1 MLAMP
6 ASSLR
11 SRPPRILRLAILVVT
26 AALGPTLAPSQ
37 SVASTATGLSL
48 EQPNRGDWPLVGRD
62 YGNQHYS
69 PLRQINASTIERL
82 APRALLQL
90 QLEGASP
97 GAEAAPVFVDGR
109 MYTTTNYDV
118 VTAFDMRHRTQLW
131 RYVPKLGVA
140 KPCCGPVNR
149 GVAVANGMV
158 YLGTLDS
165 RVIALDQDSGT
176 VRWQVVTNDPD
187 SAYSITMA
195 PTVVGDRV
203 IVGSSGGEF
212 ATRGN
217 VTAYDARTGAQLWRW
232 YAIPSP
238 EEGGWW
244 GKWTPKAPTGESL
257 DRDIAQER
265 ADSARYADSWKGG
278 GGPVWAQP
286 AYDAE
291 SGLLFVTVGNPAPSN
306 DGRGRPGDNLFTVS
320 VVALDVATGKM
331 RWYFQA
337 VRHDVW
343 DYGLATPPVIVRD
356 GGRKLVAVPSKM
368 GWVYILDAA
377 SGALVRRSDAFIP
390 QQNLFVVPTAEGIVS
405 APGPIGGANWPP
417 SAYSPR
423 TSLLYV
429 VSSHATF
436 TLTRADAEARKGEY
450 YIGGEQKLDAHDPP
464 YGMVAAIRLPTGKVA
479 WQQKTG
485 LLMSG
490 ALATAGDLVFVGQTD
505 GWFRAY
511 DARTGKVVWEFFC
524 GAGVN
529 APAISFELDGEQY
542 IAVVAAGSRYSEL
555 HGSALLVFGLGGGSM
570 KPRGEP
576 LVAQRSAPATHAT
589 VTQAGGAWIPQRATR
604 VGPYLAYVDSASTAY
619 IELNADLP
627 MGFDGAMNG
636 GRSFTIPLGWTV
648 NARFRNRDAAPHSVR
663 VIDATPTFALDLPE
677 ASFAGG
683 ETSSSQTGSRA
694 GSAEVFI
701 FRADKAGDFLLAC
714 AVPGHASG
722 GMFLRL
728 IVRAD
733 APTPVVR

>member
-278 GGPVWAQP
+278 GGGGGGGGGRRARGGGGGGRGGGAARAGAARAGGPRARGRRGGP
-286 AYDAE
+286 GGGRPSDRAAPRGPGAE
-291 SGLLFVTVGNPAPSN
+291 ALIRGRRTE
-306 DGRGRPGDNLFTVS
+306 GRGRPGLT
-320 VVALDVATGKM
+320 
-331 RWYFQA
+331 
-337 VRHDVW
+337 
-343 DYGLATPPVIVRD
+343 
-356 GGRKLVAVPSKM
+356 
-368 GWVYILDAA
+368 
-377 SGALVRRSDAFIP
+377 
-390 QQNLFVVPTAEGIVS
+390 
-405 APGPIGGANWPP
+405 
-417 SAYSPR
+417 
-423 TSLLYV
+423 LL
-429 VSSHATF
+429 T
-436 TLTRADAEARKGEY
+436 
-450 YIGGEQKLDAHDPP
+450 
-464 YGMVAAIRLPTGKVA
+464 
-479 WQQKTG
+479 
-485 LLMSG
+485 
-490 ALATAGDLVFVGQTD
+490 
-505 GWFRAY
+505 
-511 DARTGKVVWEFFC
+511 
-524 GAGVN
+524 
-529 APAISFELDGEQY
+529 
-542 IAVVAAGSRYSEL
+542 
-555 HGSALLVFGLGGGSM
+555 
-570 KPRGEP
+570 
-576 LVAQRSAPATHAT
+576 
-589 VTQAGGAWIPQRATR
+589 
-604 VGPYLAYVDSASTAY
+604 
-619 IELNADLP
+619 
-627 MGFDGAMNG
+627 
-636 GRSFTIPLGWTV
+636 
-648 NARFRNRDAAPHSVR
+648 
-663 VIDATPTFALDLPE
+663 
-677 ASFAGG
+677 
-683 ETSSSQTGSRA
+683 
-694 GSAEVFI
+694 
-701 FRADKAGDFLLAC
+701 
-714 AVPGHASG
+714 
-722 GMFLRL
+722 
-728 IVRAD
+728 
-733 APTPVVR
+733 